1 MTLVSQTL
9 LRISLVTA
17 LAVGLVLGDGLH
29 SGASSASAQ
38 DVHVSGALAG
48 ADAVKKLRLWREMRL
63 HVEPFFAFTVGDE
76 YSRSL
81 IVGGEVR
88 FHFLDWLGI
97 GGWGGYSV
105 AKVDTNL
112 TKEIQA
118 KGVTE
123 RYQPLEPAENV
134 RTSQSR
140 SAVSTGGPAWSFTSC
155 PSAGSS
161 RCSKRSSSTQ
171 TWTSSWAR
179 LSSGLKN
186 ERTPYRPTISGGHV
200 HVLRNRGEPDGWMR
214 AASEASLRAPSARRS
229 RRPFGVAF
237 NAFFHDFLGIALRWR
252 GIPFKYNTGGTDNN
266 RDNQIDS
273 NDRIRQFNNMF
284 SVGLIFVL
292 AAKDQDHRLSPGRP
306 KATTSLRSQT
316 STSGLEVLGSRH
328 LV

>member
-1 MTLVSQTL
+1 MMTLVSQTF

-38 DVHVSGALAG
+38 EVHVSGPLAG
-48 ADAVKKLRLWREMRL
+48 ADAVRKLRIWREMRL

-76 YSRSL
+76 YTRSL

-118 KGVTE
+118 EGVTNDNNRLDLPSRENFPEQIGRINWWSGVELHFVPFRGKLAMFQKVFFDADLDFFVGAAFVGVEE
-123 RYQPLEPAENV
+123 RANATGLPPGGQVENCAIEGSMTV
-134 RTSQSR
+134 DAGCLGSQLAR
-140 SAVSTGGPAWSFTSC
+140 
-155 PSAGSS
+155 
-161 RCSKRSSSTQ
+161 SKRT
-171 TWTSSWAR
+171 A
-179 LSSGLKN
+179 
-186 ERTPYRPTISGGHV
+186 I
-200 HVLRNRGEPDGWMR
+200 
-214 AASEASLRAPSARRS
+214 APS
-229 RRPFGVAF
+229 FGVAF

-273 NDRIRQFNNMF
+273 NDRIKQFNNMF

-292 AAKDQDHRLSPGRP
+292 PP
-306 KATTSLRSQT
+306 KIKTTD
-316 STSGLEVLGSRH
+316 
-328 LV
+328 

>member
-1 MTLVSQTL
+1 MMTLVSQTF

-38 DVHVSGALAG
+38 EVHVSGALAG
-48 ADAVKKLRLWREMRL
+48 ADAVKKLRIWREMRL

-76 YSRSL
+76 YARSL

-118 KGVTE
+118 KGVTNDNNRLDLPSRENFPEQIGRINWWSGVELHFVPFRGKLAMFQKVFFDADLDFFVGAAFVGVEE
-123 RYQPLEPAENV
+123 RANATGLPPGGQVEDCAIEGSMTVDAGCLG
-134 RTSQSR
+134 SQLAR
-140 SAVSTGGPAWSFTSC
+140 
-155 PSAGSS
+155 
-161 RCSKRSSSTQ
+161 SKRT
-171 TWTSSWAR
+171 A
-179 LSSGLKN
+179 
-186 ERTPYRPTISGGHV
+186 I
-200 HVLRNRGEPDGWMR
+200 
-214 AASEASLRAPSARRS
+214 APS
-229 RRPFGVAF
+229 FGVAF

-292 AAKDQDHRLSPGRP
+292 PP
-306 KATTSLRSQT
+306 KIKTTD
-316 STSGLEVLGSRH
+316 
-328 LV
+328 

>member
-1 MTLVSQTL
+1 MMTLLSQTL
-9 LRISLVTA
+9 LRISLVAA

-29 SGASSASAQ
+29 AASSASAQ
-38 DVHVSGALAG
+38 DVHVSGPLAG

-105 AKVDTNL
+105 AKLNTNL
-112 TKEIQA
+112 TDEIQA
-118 KGVTE
+118 KGFTTNANRLDLPDSPNFPEQIGRINWWSGVELHFVPFRGKLAMFQKVFFDADLDFFVGAAFVGVEE
-123 RYQPLEPAENV
+123 RANAVGQLSKDDVSFCEIEGNPMDTGCLE
-134 RTSQSR
+134 SQLAR
-140 SAVSTGGPAWSFTSC
+140 
-155 PSAGSS
+155 
-161 RCSKRSSSTQ
+161 SKRT
-171 TWTSSWAR
+171 A
-179 LSSGLKN
+179 
-186 ERTPYRPTISGGHV
+186 V
-200 HVLRNRGEPDGWMR
+200 
-214 AASEASLRAPSARRS
+214 APS
-229 RRPFGVAF
+229 FGVAF

-266 RDNQIDS
+266 KDNRIDS

-292 AAKDQDHRLSPGRP
+292 PP
-306 KATTSLRSQT
+306 KMKTT
-316 STSGLEVLGSRH
+316 E
-328 LV
+328 